1 MLQTFY
7 TGKRVFV
14 TGHTGFKGSWLTLWL
29 RKLGATVGGFAQPPE
44 GEPNLYSV
52 LKGCTVE
59 KEFIGDIRNLAE
71 LQRAIE
77 TFRPDIIF
85 HLAAQA
91 LVRRSY
97 AEPVETFAVNTMGTV
112 NVLEAVRQL
121 KIPAALALVTTDK
134 CYENREWD
142 YSYRENDALGGA
154 DPYSAS
160 KAAAELV
167 IQSWRTSFY
176 KKSEELGPVASA
188 RAGNVIGGG
197 DYAEDRIVP
206 DAIRA
211 LLNGSELMVRN
222 PDATRPWQHVLDCL
236 HGYLVLGQ
244 KLVEQ
249 GKNSEIASA
258 FNFGPGPHAYFPVKR
273 VVEEIFRLMPGKY
286 KLSDQVK
293 NASQMHEAG
302 KLNLAIDKA
311 GSVLGWTPR
320 WQFDEGIART
330 VEWYEQRHFK
340 ENADM
345 VEFSLKQIAEF
356 EAGATAK
363 VG

>member
-29 RKLGATVGGFAQPPE
+29 RKLGATVGGFALPPE

-77 TFRPDIIF
+77 TFRPNIIF

-97 AEPVETFAVNTMGTV
+97 AEPVETLAVNTMGTV

-121 KIPAALALVTTDK
+121 KIPAALVLVTTDK

-160 KAAAELV
+160 KAAAEIV
-167 IQSWRTSFY
+167 IHSYRTSFFQTDPA
-176 KKSEELGPVASA
+176 LGPVASA

-206 DAIRA
+206 DAVRA
-211 LLNGSELMVRN
+211 LLAGKELIVRN
-222 PDATRPWQHVLDCL
+222 PGATRPWQHVLDCL

-244 KLVEQ
+244 KLVEC
-249 GKNSEIASA
+249 GKNSAVASA
-258 FNFGPGPHAYFPVKR
+258 FNFGPGPHSYFPVSR
-273 VVEEIFRLMPGKY
+273 VVEEIFRLIPGGY
-286 KLSDQVK
+286 
-293 NASQMHEAG
+293 NAPPQRKVPHEAG

-311 GSVLGWTPR
+311 GTVLGWTPR
-320 WQFDEGIART
+320 WPFEQAIRKT

-340 ENADM
+340 KNPDM
-345 VEFSLKQIAEF
+345 VAFSLNQIE
-356 EAGATAK
+356 ELESTAASK
-363 VG
+363 V